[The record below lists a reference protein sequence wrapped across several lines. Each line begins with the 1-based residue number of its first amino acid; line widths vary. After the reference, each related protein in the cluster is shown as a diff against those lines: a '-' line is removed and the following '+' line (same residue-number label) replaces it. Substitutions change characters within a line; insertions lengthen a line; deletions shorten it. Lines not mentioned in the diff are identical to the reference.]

1 MKQTAQSIRENMML
15 IEQKLERYNGKSDA
29 CPVVVNKLKHELDI
43 LYIDLLQCIE
53 DENNGLL

>member
-1 MKQTAQSIRENMML
+1 MKPTAQSIKESMML
-15 IEQKLERYNGKSDA
+15 IEQKLERYNGKPDA